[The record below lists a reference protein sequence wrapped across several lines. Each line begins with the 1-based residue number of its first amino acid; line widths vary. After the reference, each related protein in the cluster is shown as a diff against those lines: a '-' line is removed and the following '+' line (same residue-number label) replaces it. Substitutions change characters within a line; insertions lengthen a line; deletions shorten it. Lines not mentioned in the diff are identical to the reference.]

1 MAQAPE
7 QGWADWIGRAFR
19 LARMAAGAALL
30 TLVALMALW
39 RFAPP
44 ISSLMLARYVT
55 GRPVVRDYVA
65 LERISPA
72 LIASVVMSEDA
83 KFCRHW
89 GVDWQALG
97 EVLDDADEDGP
108 ARGASTITMQV
119 VKNLFLWPSRS
130 AIRKGVEIP
139 LALAL
144 DFVWPKRR
152 ILEVY
157 LNVAEWGPNGIFG
170 AEAAARANF
179 ERSAASLTQGQAA
192 LMAVAAA
199 SAFSI
204 LRSSTATRA
213 PSRPKASA
221 IARPMPCP
229 PPAISA
235 TRPCRR
241 PLMPTPPGSA
251 QHNGAAA
258 GPGCPPRWNGRP
270 NACA

>member
-7 QGWADWIGRAFR
+7 QGWADWVGRAFR

-130 AIRKGVEIP
+130 VARKALEIP
-139 LALAL
+139 LALVL
-144 DFVWPKRR
+144 DAVWPKRR
-152 ILEVY
+152 IIEVY
-157 LNVAEWGPNGIFG
+157 LNIAEWGPDGIFG
-170 AEAAARANF
+170 AQAAAEADFR
-179 ERSAASLTQGQAA
+179 RSARALTLREASLMATA
-192 LMAVAAA
+192 LPNP
-199 SAFSI
+199 I
-204 LRSSTATRA
+204 KRSPA
-213 PSRPKASA
+213 RPKAGHSRLAHRIAGRVASA
-221 IARPMPCP
+221 APWLDC
-229 PPAISA
+229 
-235 TRPCRR
+235 
-241 PLMPTPPGSA
+241 LK
-251 QHNGAAA
+251 N
-258 GPGCPPRWNGRP
+258 
-270 NACA
+270 

>member
-192 LMAVAAA
+192 LMAVALPNP
-199 SAFSI
+199 I
-204 LRSSTATRA
+204 LR
-213 PSRPKASA
+213 RP
-221 IARPMPCP
+221 ARPT
-229 PPAISA
+229 ARQA
-235 TRPCRR
+235 RLARR
-241 PLMPTPPGSA
+241 LSGR
-251 QHNGAAA
+251 AA
-258 GPGCPPRWNGRP
+258 GAGPWLDCLK
-270 NACA
+270 